1 MYKVV
6 FGGVPGMGVKK
17 VEYMMAQL
25 QKSHENIHCEFIGEK
40 TNDEDQLIE
49 KLKDCDVFVTW
60 DQEFNDKVYRSLPK
74 LKAVCFASTGYN
86 SSNIEVAKKYNKI
99 R

>member
-6 FGGVPGMGVKK
+6 FGGVPGMGIKK

-25 QKSHENIHCEFIGEK
+25 QKSYDNIHCEFIGEK

-60 DQEFNDKVYRSLPK
+60 DQEFNDY
-74 LKAVCFASTGYN
+74 
-86 SSNIEVAKKYNKI
+86 I
-99 R
+99 